1 MDWVRL
7 CSSIRKE
14 YTWYPIVPLAS
25 LGVTILQMLDRIPLV
40 LRLMKRMLE
49 LCIIILRENINKVI
63 RKARRMLWKISR
75 IILKEIKI
83 GWG

>member
-1 MDWVRL
+1 MDRVRL

-14 YTWYPIVPLAS
+14 YSWYPIVPYDS
-25 LGVTILQMLDRIPLV
+25 LGVTILQMLDRLPLV
-40 LRLMKRMLE
+40 LRLMKRMME

-75 IILKEIKI
+75 IILKKIKI
-83 GWG
+83 GLG